1 MMMMKSISRFA
12 SDESGATAIEYVF
25 LGILIAMVLVTA
37 LITLGQNLS
46 SQFSSIATTLNEIR
60 TN

>member
-1 MMMMKSISRFA
+1 MMMKKSISRFA
-12 SDESGATAIEYVF
+12 RDESGATAIEYVF
-25 LGILIAMVLVTA
+25 LGILIAMVLVAA
-37 LITLGQNLS
+37 LTTLGQNLS